1 MARRAAARRPKRVLR
16 NYPMTAQLAFL
27 PGPTELWVI
36 LIIALLLFGGS
47 KLPSLARSMGSS
59 VTEFKKGLKGE
70 ADPGSSKPKVGSGSD
85 DGAPAKGDG

>member
-1 MARRAAARRPKRVLR
+1 
-16 NYPMTAQLAFL
+16 MTAQLAFL

-59 VTEFKKGLKGE
+59 VTEFKKGLEGE
-70 ADPGSSKPKVGSGSD
+70 GAQGSDQPKVGSGSD
-85 DGAPAKGDG
+85 DGASAKGDG